1 MRKSNEIMKS
11 NKTKFQDSEEEEEEE
26 EEEHESSS
34 SSEEEEEIER
44 ELADVTFG
52 DLQKARS
59 DGSYSV
65 YQKHNEVKKSGR
77 ANKNRPLEASSKKP
91 VGRFREVI
99 QAPKKVVCD
108 PRFESLCGTLDVD
121 GFRKRYSFLYSE
133 ELPAER
139 EELRKQLKK
148 TNNPEV
154 TKEIKDR
161 LSWIDK
167 QLKYKSV
174 KHTDAKIL
182 AEHKK
187 NEKEAA
193 KQGKQPF
200 YLKKSEVRKK
210 RLVEKYEELKASGK
224 LEAYIEKRR
233 RKNAAKDH
241 RYMPYR
247 RPDNAEQQR

>member
-1 MRKSNEIMKS
+1 MRKSKEVVES
-11 NKTKFQDSEEEEEEE
+11 SKTEVQDS

-34 SSEEEEEIER
+34 SSSEDEEEIER
-44 ELADVTFG
+44 ELADVTFEE
-52 DLQKARS
+52 LQKARS
-59 DGSYSV
+59 NGSHSV
-65 YQKHNEVKKSGR
+65 YQKHNEVKKGGR
-77 ANKNRPLEASSKKP
+77 ANKNRPMEASSKKP

-99 QAPKKVVCD
+99 QVPKKVVRD
-108 PRFESLCGTLDVD
+108 PRFESLCGSLDVD
-121 GFRKRYSFLYSE
+121 GFRKRYNFLYAE

-148 TNNPEV
+148 TNDPGV
-154 TKEIKDR
+154 TKELKDR

-174 KHTDAKIL
+174 KHTECAIL

-187 NEKEAA
+187 KEREAA

-200 YLKKSEVRKK
+200 YLKKSEIRKR
-210 RLVEKYEELKASGK
+210 RLVNKYEELKASGK
-224 LEAYIEKRR
+224 LEAYIENRR
-233 RKNAAKDH
+233 RRNAAKDR

-247 RPDNAEQQR
+247 RPDNSE